1 MTKSGAA
8 ASSLPKCKYF
18 DEMAFLHKKR
28 CNRPNESNLQL
39 QSTFISPPPSPV
51 YAKFQEKNKTN
62 TMNQVSG
69 LSCKKGKVDE
79 TEVDLMKQLSDT
91 DNDIKKL
98 LTESKSEDSLYCRS
112 LVPMLEML
120 PLKKKR
126 LAKIRI
132 SQLLYELQFDE
143 KSDLSQKNIKCWL
156 FFLHLIL

>member
-18 DEMAFLHKKR
+18 DEMAFLHEKR

-120 PLKKKR
+120 P
-126 LAKIRI
+126 
-132 SQLLYELQFDE
+132 
-143 KSDLSQKNIKCWL
+143 
-156 FFLHLIL
+156 